1 MKIIA
6 IADRLGPPLAVTTHA
21 ANHHGVTLV
30 QLTFKSGTFEID
42 SSAFRAKSYE
52 RSSERKIFGGT
63 A

>member
-1 MKIIA
+1 
-6 IADRLGPPLAVTTHA
+6 VTTHA